1 MRLVLAERALRDLTD
16 AITFVA
22 QDDPVAAER
31 MAARIREAAG
41 LLTQFPNLGQ
51 PISDRGQRVFSVAGT
66 PFRLIYRVAAD
77 RLTVLRIWHG
87 ARG

>member
-1 MRLVLAERALRDLTD
+1 MRLILTGRALGDLRD
-16 AITFVA
+16 AITFIA

-31 MAARIREAAG
+31 MAARLREAAA
-41 LLTQFPNLGQ
+41 LLAEFPNLGQ
-51 PISDRGQRVFSVAGT
+51 PVSDRGRRVFSVTGT

>member
-1 MRLVLAERALRDLTD
+1 MRLVLAKRALGDLTD
-16 AITFVA
+16 AITFIA

-31 MAARIREAAG
+31 MAVRIREAG
-41 LLTQFPNLGQ
+41 SLLIEFPNLGQ
-51 PISDRGQRVFSVAGT
+51 PISDRGQRVFSVTGT

>member
-1 MRLVLAERALRDLTD
+1 MRLVLAKRALGDLRD
-16 AITFVA
+16 AITFIA
-22 QDDPVAAER
+22 QDDPIAAER

-51 PISDRGQRVFSVAGT
+51 PISDRGRRVFSVTGT
-66 PFRLIYRVAAD
+66 PFRLIYRVDAD
-77 RLTVLRIWHG
+77 SLTVFRIWHG

>member
-1 MRLVLAERALRDLTD
+1 MRVVLAKRALGDLTN
-16 AITFVA
+16 AIYFIA

-31 MAARIREAAG
+31 MAARIRGAAA
-41 LLTQFPNLGQ
+41 LLAEFPNLGQ
-51 PISDRGQRVFSVAGT
+51 PISDHGRRVFSVTGT

>member
-1 MRLVLAERALRDLTD
+1 MRLVLAARALGDLTD
-16 AITFVA
+16 AITFIA
-22 QDDPVAAER
+22 QDDPAAAER

-41 LLTQFPNLGQ
+41 LLTRFPDLGQ
-51 PISDRGQRVFSVAGT
+51 PVSGRGQRVFSVTGT
-66 PFRLIYRVAAD
+66 PFRRICRVAAD

>member
-1 MRLVLAERALRDLTD
+1 MRLVLAERALGDLRD
-16 AITFVA
+16 AITFIA
-22 QDDPVAAER
+22 QDDPAAAER
-31 MAARIREAAG
+31 VAHRLREAAG
-41 LLTQFPNLGQ
+41 LLTRFPQLGQ
-51 PISDRGQRVFSVAGT
+51 PISDRGRRVFSVPGT